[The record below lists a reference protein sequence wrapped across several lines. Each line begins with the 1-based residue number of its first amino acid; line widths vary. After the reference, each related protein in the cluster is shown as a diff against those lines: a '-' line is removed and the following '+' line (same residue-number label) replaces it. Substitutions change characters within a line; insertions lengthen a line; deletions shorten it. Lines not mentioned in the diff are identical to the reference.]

1 MAILGISSATK
12 TISVGLVKEQKILA
26 ELTLAGQ
33 EAFTEDLILYI
44 DKLITESKA
53 KLEGI
58 AAVVGPGAYSGLR
71 GGLATA
77 KTLAQT
83 LNLRIAPVS
92 TLEAIAYNLL
102 DQQGTLVALTS
113 ATREDYN
120 VALFTAC
127 QGKVSRLTE
136 DLVLSAPRL
145 IELLSAVTGTLYL
158 VGQTEEI
165 YAKVQAAHPETRII
179 CAHPQS
185 SHPRGGLVA
194 LIGEKLIAKGE
205 TLSPFEILPKY
216 SHQPNIREFK
226 A

>member
-12 TISVGLVKEQKILA
+12 TISVGLAEDQKLLS
-26 ELTLAGQ
+26 ELTLAGR

-44 DKLITESKA
+44 EKLVSESKT
-53 KLEGI
+53 KLTGI
-58 AAVVGPGAYSGLR
+58 AVVVGPGAYSGLR

-83 LNLRIAPVS
+83 LELKIAPVS

-102 DQQGTLVALTS
+102 DQQGTLIAITD

-120 VALFTAC
+120 VALFTSYR
-127 QGKVSRLTE
+127 GEISRLTE
-136 DLVLSAPRL
+136 DLVLSTPRL
-145 IELLSAVTGTLYL
+145 IELLSAVTGTFYL
-158 VGQTEEI
+158 AGQTEQI

-185 SHPRGGLVA
+185 CHPRGGLVA
-194 LIGEKLIAKGE
+194 LIGEKLIAKNE